1 MKKKGRN
8 MKFLTN
14 QSPAL
19 CAAAIAL
26 NLLLWITSASAAE
39 NLAQM
44 QQPQAQEQPAPSKTA
59 PASGQAAQQMPPV
72 EPPKADPAE
81 AAAYKAFFDLKPE
94 DLDKQIQSG
103 EEFLKKYPESHY
115 RQVVYSRLTQAYFGK
130 QEMDKMFASGDKA
143 IRLNPDD
150 VSVLALIG
158 WVLPHN
164 INPNDSD
171 TEQKIAKSEQ
181 YSKHAIELLDTMPK
195 PEGLTDDA
203 FSKAKAE
210 ALSRSHSGLGLDYF
224 RLGQFAESVTEL
236 QQATQLV
243 PNPDPVD
250 LFIIGVDLQNLKRYG
265 DAVTAFQKC
274 AEMPGQLQDRC
285 KQFGEQSKR
294 MAATETP
301 KKP

>member
-1 MKKKGRN
+1 

-14 QSPAL
+14 QSPAI

-26 NLLLWITSASAAE
+26 NLLLWIGSASAAG
-39 NLAQM
+39 NMTQM
-44 QQPQAQEQPAPSKTA
+44 QQTQTQQQQTPPKAAPAP
-59 PASGQAAQQMPPV
+59 GQAAQQPAPV
-72 EPPKADPAE
+72 ELPKADPAE
-81 AAAYKAFFDLKPE
+81 DAAYKAFFDLKP
-94 DLDKQIQSG
+94 DDPDKQIQSG
-103 EEFLKKYPESHY
+103 EEFLKKYPASHY
-115 RQVVYSRLTQAYFGK
+115 RQVIYSRLTQSYFGK
-130 QEMDKMFASGDKA
+130 QQMDKMFASGDKA
-143 IRLNPDD
+143 LQLNPDD

-164 INPNDSD
+164 INPNDADS
-171 TEQKIAKSEQ
+171 EQKIAKSQQ
-181 YSKHAIELLDTMPK
+181 YSKHAIELLDSMPK
-195 PEGLTDDA
+195 PEGLTDEA

-250 LFIIGVDLQNLKRYG
+250 LFIIGIDLQSLKRYG
-265 DAVTAFQKC
+265 DAVTAFEKC
-274 AEMPGQLQDRC
+274 AEMQSQLQDRC
-285 KQFGEQSKR
+285 KQLGDQSKR